1 MALFPIY
8 TAEINTVGDEAYLY
22 DITGIYDAANND
34 TGWGTPNDAPN
45 SLFAASVTVFDY
57 LNQAVTTI
65 NILAN
70 YQAFGTTATEKML
83 VATIPWSYVDG
94 YYLFVITLETDIPL
108 SSSSFETELLALP
121 NAKNAKNKLWL
132 RAFNNGN
139 CNCNSKDAREAMRAE
154 IIYRSIEANSEEIT
168 AANAAKICEL
178 AVDVLDI
185 ANNRSLIL

>member
-8 TAEINTVGDEAYLY
+8 TAEINTAGDEALLY
-22 DITGIYDAANND
+22 DITGVYDAVSND
-34 TGWGTPNDAPN
+34 TGWGTPNITPN
-45 SLFAASVTVFDY
+45 DVFAASVTITDY
-57 LNQAVTTI
+57 LGQEVTTL

-70 YQAFGTTATEKML
+70 YQSFGSSATDKML

-94 YYLFVITLETDIPL
+94 YYLFTVTLATDIPL
-108 SSSSFETELLALP
+108 PSSSFETELLALP

-168 AANAAKICEL
+168 AANAAKISEL